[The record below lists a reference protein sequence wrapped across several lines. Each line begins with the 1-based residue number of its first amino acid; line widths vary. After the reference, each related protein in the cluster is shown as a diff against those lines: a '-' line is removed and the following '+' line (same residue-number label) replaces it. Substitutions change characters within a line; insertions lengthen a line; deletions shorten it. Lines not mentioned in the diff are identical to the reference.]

1 MSVRN
6 IFILLR
12 KEIVQGPKNFLFLF
26 ALVVPI
32 GLTLLLTLVFGTY
45 FIGASRLGIVDLG
58 SSQYEALLRDNQGIR
73 LIIFSSAAELED
85 AAARGAVDMG
95 ILLPAGFDQQV
106 QANQQANVTVYVWGE
121 SHLRHRLVLGSAIIH
136 GVRQIAGQEVPVEV
150 LQRVV
155 GEGANIPWEKRLLPL
170 MVMMSILLS
179 GVMVPATSLVTE
191 KVKRTISALAV
202 SPASMLDVFLAKGL
216 LGVIL
221 SMVAAFLMLFL
232 NQAMGEQPV
241 LLSFVLLLGSI
252 FSASIGVLL
261 GALVKDITTLF
272 ATIKG
277 MGIFLYGPGFVYM
290 FPEIPQ
296 WIGRLFPTYYLI
308 HPVLE
313 VAMNKASLADIA
325 PDLLS
330 LGALIVFTGAV
341 LVFLAVRVR
350 ETQAAA

>member
-26 ALVVPI
+26 ALIVPLV
-32 GLTLLLTLVFGTY
+32 LTLLLSLVFGTY
-45 FIGASRLGIVDLG
+45 FSGASRLGIVDQG
-58 SSQYEALLRDNQGIR
+58 TSRAEALLRENQGIR
-73 LIIFSSAAELED
+73 LITYSSAAELED
-85 AAARGAVDMG
+85 ASARGAVDMG
-95 ILLPAGFDQQV
+95 ILLPAGFDEQV
-106 QANQQANVTVYVWGE
+106 QASQQTSVTVYVWGE
-121 SHLRHRLVLGSAIIH
+121 SHLRHRLVLGSAIIY

-191 KVKRTISALAV
+191 KVKRTISALSV
-202 SPASMLDVFLAKGL
+202 SPASTLDVFIAKGL

-221 SMVAAFLMLFL
+221 SLFAAFLMLFL
-232 NQAMGEQPV
+232 NRAMGEEPV
-241 LLSFVLLLGSI
+241 LLSFVLLLGAV

-261 GALVKDITTLF
+261 GALVKDINTLF

-277 MGIFLYGPGFVYM
+277 LGIVLYGPGFVYM

-308 HPVLE
+308 NPVLE
-313 VAMNKASLADIA
+313 IAMNNASLGEIA
-325 PDLLS
+325 PDLLVLS
-330 LGALIVFTGAV
+330 ALIAFTGIV
-341 LVFLAVRVR
+341 LFFMAGRVR
-350 ETQAAA
+350 EAQAAA